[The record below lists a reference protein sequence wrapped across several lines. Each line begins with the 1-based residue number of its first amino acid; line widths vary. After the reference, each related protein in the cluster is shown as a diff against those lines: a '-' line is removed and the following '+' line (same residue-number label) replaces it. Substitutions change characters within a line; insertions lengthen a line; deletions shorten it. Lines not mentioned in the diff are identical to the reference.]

1 MTDIISDIWKIYND
15 NISEKEVNT
24 DEEIT
29 CICKE
34 MNIKYDERNGMN
46 VCVSCG
52 VVIEDNMI
60 DEKAE
65 WNNYSDEFHDNP
77 SRCGMPI
84 NPLLQHSSMSTIIK
98 NNKNKFMGILH
109 NQMSM
114 TYNERSRYKIF
125 EYIAK
130 VSSENGKLNSSIIEQ
145 AKYYYKEIS
154 EKKLSRGS
162 IRQGLIACCILYAC
176 KYMKSPRSIKE
187 ISKITGVSVP
197 IINKTNKI
205 FIEHMHKLENKTIIE
220 HNLVTD
226 NTTSEDLITRFCNSM
241 HINECKQ
248 YSFIKEVRKINEYIL
263 EHKILTCK
271 TPSAIVLGIILY
283 LCKKKNICVLKKSI
297 SDQYNISI
305 VTMNKIIKTLET
317 SIITC

>member
-15 NISEKEVNT
+15 NIAEKEVKI
-24 DEEIT
+24 DEEIK
-29 CICKE
+29 CICKK

-65 WNNYSDEFHDNP
+65 WNNYNDDCHVNP

-84 NPLLQHSSMSTIIK
+84 NPLLQQSSLSTIIK

-114 TYNERSRYKIF
+114 NYTERSRYKIF
-125 EYIAK
+125 EYINK

-226 NTTSEDLITRFCNSM
+226 NTTSDDLITRFCNSM
-241 HINECKQ
+241 NIHECKQ
-248 YSFIKEVRKINEYIL
+248 YAFIKEVKRINEYII
-263 EHKILTCK
+263 EQKILTCK

-283 LCKKKNICVLKKSI
+283 LCKKRNMCVLKKNI

-305 VTMNKIIKTLET
+305 VTMNKIIKTLES
-317 SIITC
+317 SIIEN